1 MQYYRIGETL
11 ETLDSLPPEDEA
23 VLAVLRPDELHTAP
37 LPQGITP
44 PQPPEDPRDNRG
56 LRRGD
61 SLRQRCGMQFVGVQY
76 SQNGLILRRQAV
88 QRLQRFPNAVIL
100 HG

>member
-11 ETLDSLPPEDEA
+11 EPLDSLPPEDEA

-44 PQPPEDPRDNRG
+44 PQPPEDPRDNRYCRLHMEQG
-56 LRRGD
+56 ELTGQVR
-61 SLRQRCGMQFVGVQY
+61 LPQRSAAAG
-76 SQNGLILRRQAV
+76 
-88 QRLQRFPNAVIL
+88 
-100 HG
+100 